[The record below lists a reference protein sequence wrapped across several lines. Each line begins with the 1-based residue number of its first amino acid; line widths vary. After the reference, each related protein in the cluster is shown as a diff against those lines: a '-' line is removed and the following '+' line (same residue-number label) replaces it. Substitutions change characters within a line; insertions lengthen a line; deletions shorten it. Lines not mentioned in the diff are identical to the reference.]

1 MQIAKKSQVPIQQ
14 QMYINGLMHQVWI
27 DFFERLANLNNEAD
41 AISVFEL
48 AQLSGELPSVAAL
61 GQLGFDIDQLKQ
73 AHDLFAENTLNT
85 LQVIQEDISTLTDAV
100 NNLGQQVSSFENR
113 ISNLEA
119 GTTAINSQLTSL
131 ESRIAVL
138 EAKP

>member
-41 AISVFEL
+41 TISVFEL
-48 AQLSGELPSVAAL
+48 AQLSGELPSVATS
-61 GQLGFDIDQLKQ
+61 GQLTFDVAQLKE
-73 AHDLFAENTLNT
+73 AHDLFAKNTLNA
-85 LQVIQEDISTLTDAV
+85 LQVIQEDISTLASAV
-100 NNLGQQVSSFENR
+100 NNLRQQVSSFENR
-113 ISNLEA
+113 ISNLETNA
-119 GTTAINSQLTSL
+119 TETNNKLASF
-131 ESRIAVL
+131 ESRIAAL

>member
-73 AHDLFAENTLNT
+73 AHDLFVENTLNA

-138 EAKP
+138 EAKS